1 MAKTYKKKFIFC
13 KRNFKFGNGIIFE
26 AGETYYY
33 YEYKNYTDPDIFVYY
48 NERSTDVSRKG
59 YRFYFKLEECDTIN
73 SLVYDYFCN
82 PVEERK
88 IKLQRLYE
96 KG

>member
-1 MAKTYKKKFIFC
+1 MAKKFKKKYVFC
-13 KRNFKFGNGIIFE
+13 KKDFRFGSIVIFE
-26 AGETYYY
+26 AGEKYYY
-33 YEYKNYTDPDIFVYY
+33 YEYEGYDDPDIFVYY
-48 NERSTDVSRKG
+48 NEKTDDIVRKG
-59 YRFYFKLEECDTIN
+59 YRFYFKLEECNTIN

-82 PVEERK
+82 QVEERK